1 MANSVDNSNE
11 FNIDNFFII
20 EEEPTP
26 VATYSW
32 EMPEIDAAR
41 EQDRKGRYIEV
52 VILVKTMPQ
61 LSKKYRDTVCVAGLA
76 LKPLRWVRLYPVP
89 FRYLDQNKQFKKYSI
104 IRVKVHGSENDPR
117 FESLKIDASTI
128 SAIEEL
134 STDNGWRA
142 RARYVEQIEEISLCT
157 LRQNLKEDINGP
169 SLALLR
175 PRDGSIKLK
184 LKKSDPETEE
194 QRNKREFILQE
205 QAEELE
211 IFETKDRERLV
222 KLAEPPRLSGKIHF
236 YCDGEESCPG
246 HTLGFIDWEFAAA
259 QHHHSDWTEEKL
271 RAFLIE
277 RFETIP
283 SKPEKDLRL
292 FLGNL
297 ADPRKRQ
304 NYQVLGLYYPE
315 YTAASNERNCLFS
328 LS

>member
-1 MANSVDNSNE
+1 MANSVDNSND
-11 FNIDNFFII
+11 FNIDNFLIL

-26 VATYSW
+26 ATTHSW
-32 EMPEIDAAR
+32 EIPEIDAAR
-41 EQDRKGRYIEV
+41 EKDREGRYIEV

-76 LKPLRWVRLYPVP
+76 LEPLRWVRLYPVP
-89 FRYLDQNKQFKKYSI
+89 FRYLDQSKQFKKYSI
-104 IRVKVHGSENDPR
+104 IRVKVYGSENDRR
-117 FESLKIDASTI
+117 FESLKIDRSTI
-128 SAIEEL
+128 STIKEL

-142 RARYVEQIEEISLCT
+142 RAHYVEQIEEISLCT
-157 LRQNLKEDINGP
+157 LRRNLNEDINGP

-175 PRDGSIKLK
+175 PRDGRIELT
-184 LKKSDPETEE
+184 LRKSDPETEE
-194 QRNKREFILQE
+194 QRNKRELILQD

-236 YCDGEESCPG
+236 YCHGEESCTG

-259 QHHHSDWTEEKL
+259 QHHRADWTEEEL
-271 RAFLIE
+271 RDFLIE
-277 RFETIP
+277 KFETTP

-297 ADPRKRQ
+297 ANPRKRQ

-315 YTAASNERNCLFS
+315 YTAASDERYCLF
-328 LS
+328 